1 MSSLVPG
8 PTDTGRCPVVQR
20 LWFRHAHERSSE
32 CVVSAGQAGN
42 RRVDATTGRPS
53 RLRGRP
59 FRVCPSGDGYRP
71 ARAASPPG
79 PCAGRRPPGRCAAR
93 SGSVDQSRLRRSE
106 AGRGG
111 RRCRGREHR
120 SASRTRGRVRSGRIS
135 VRLRLRFGR
144 SGVRFAACAG
154 APGDGGV
161 STMSQDGGSWRDPS
175 VVGWCSNAER
185 WTSESAPVSGVLG
198 IPSSQVSLTIP
209 GSPVVYAVASAR
221 GVRVPAWAVDM
232 WSFRAAR
239 TAT

>member
-1 MSSLVPG
+1 VSCPLVRQAIDVSTP
-8 PTDTGRCPVVQR
+8 RPVVRPVCVDARSACVRRGTDADQR
-20 LWFRHAHERSSE
+20 GQHPRPAPAQGDGLLGGVQRGRGRWIKADSDVPKL
-32 CVVSAGQAGN
+32 VVVGADVADVNTGLHPGLVDGCGQAGSPCDCGCGS
-42 RRVDATTGRPS
+42 VG
-53 RLRGRP
+53 
-59 FRVCPSGDGYRP
+59 
-71 ARAASPPG
+71 AASG
-79 PCAGRRPPGRCAAR
+79 
-93 SGSVDQSRLRRSE
+93 
-106 AGRGG
+106 
-111 RRCRGREHR
+111 
-120 SASRTRGRVRSGRIS
+120 
-135 VRLRLRFGR
+135 
-144 SGVRFAACAG
+144 FAACAG